1 MNFKND
7 YWTAGVGVG
16 FKIDDK
22 TDLQANY
29 SYYRSGNYVND
40 ATIGVPYGSG
50 SSEHNVSASISRQI
64 SRNVS
69 VMLKYSFDMYRDQLS
84 GGLDNF
90 TAQTIYTS
98 LQIRF

>member
-1 MNFKND
+1 
-7 YWTAGVGVG
+7 
-16 FKIDDK
+16 
-22 TDLQANY
+22 
-29 SYYRSGNYVND
+29 VND
-40 ATIGVPYGSG
+40 SSIGVPYGAG
-50 SSEHNVSASISRQI
+50 CSEHDVSASISRQI
-64 SRNVS
+64 SKNVR